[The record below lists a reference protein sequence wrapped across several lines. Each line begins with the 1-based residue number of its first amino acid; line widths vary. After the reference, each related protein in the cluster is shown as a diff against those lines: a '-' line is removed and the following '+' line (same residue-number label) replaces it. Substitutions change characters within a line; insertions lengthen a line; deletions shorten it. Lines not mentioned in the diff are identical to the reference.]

1 VSTARRALLHLHC
14 GHCAA
19 AVAERAALPGE
30 LVAWRDSS
38 AVGPCAVDPETHRRL
53 RASWWDVSA
62 AEIQMP
68 HDLRADR
75 ELVLWFG
82 PDPWEQIAL
91 VELLATA
98 PPAPLS
104 VVILDDGV
112 GMMAPEDL
120 RPRFEDRRDATD
132 LPGALAELWRDF
144 CGDDRAAL
152 RAWVERLPAES
163 RLPHLP
169 AAIARV
175 LEDREDAR
183 TERQIRALVDQGVM
197 DLPELMRRLEPF
209 EALKHRVWYGD
220 FIVRR
225 LRDQIANSA

>member
-1 VSTARRALLHLHC
+1 
-14 GHCAA
+14 
-19 AVAERAALPGE
+19 
-30 LVAWRDSS
+30 
-38 AVGPCAVDPETHRRL
+38 
-53 RASWWDVSA
+53 
-62 AEIQMP
+62 MP
-68 HDLRADR
+68 HDLPTDR

-91 VELLATA
+91 VEVLATS

-112 GMMAPEDL
+112 GMMAPEEL
-120 RPRFEDRRDATD
+120 RARFEDRRDATD

-152 RAWVERLPAES
+152 RAWVERLSAES

-183 TERQIRALVDQGVM
+183 TERQVRALVDQGVI

-209 EALKHRVWYGD
+209 EAPKHRVWYGD

-225 LRDQIANSA
+225 LRDQIASSA